1 MPRPSCVS
9 PTCRVQ
15 RWPTRW
21 NENVQLES
29 GEVLAPIPIIRF
41 RCRDCRRELTRL
53 PSFLVRRG
61 RYLAMVR
68 DRALVEYAET
78 QEPVTRVLAA
88 DGPCVRTVER
98 WVRPLEQPE
107 VVGALEVR
115 LQARCLSWREQ
126 VLPLVEQ
133 DHPRPGTAR
142 PLAWRTLQMLRCLVR
157 LDPQRL
163 PLSVH
168 LQLLSPSLPSG

>member
-1 MPRPSCVS
+1 MPERH
-9 PTCRVQ
+9 
-15 RWPTRW
+15 
-21 NENVQLES
+21 
-29 GEVLAPIPIIRF
+29 
-41 RCRDCRRELTRL
+41 
-53 PSFLVRRG
+53 
-61 RYLAMVR
+61 
-68 DRALVEYAET
+68 
-78 QEPVTRVLAA
+78 LAA

-142 PLAWRTLQMLRCLVR
+142 PLAWRALQMLRCLVR